1 MNTVIK
7 VRGTVKWFN
16 EQKGFGFLICEGY
29 PIDIF
34 VHKQQ
39 LDKSGVKEL
48 KEGDKITCVVNQ
60 GVKGHYATLIS
71 KE

>member
-1 MNTVIK
+1 MNTVVK
-7 VRGTVKWFN
+7 VRGSCKWFN
-16 EQKGFGFLICEGY
+16 EQKGFGFLICENY
-29 PIDIF
+29 PFDVF

-48 KEGDKITCVVNQ
+48 KEGDKITCVVSQ
-60 GVKGHYATLIS
+60 GIKGHYATNIT